1 MFTLFVLDWKY
12 SLWTNLVQKIKIV
25 SLSWNLEVT
34 LIRICRIQW
43 WYSLFSFL
51 TGDTLFG
58 QTWSKNSKFQ
68 FKLKFGAYNPGQGTW
83 SRMGRYS
90 ETGQGKKSLTST
102 FVCFLTAIAS
112 LISARRTGR
121 CAMFPPKFEIFF
133 IFPYFLISKVLNCS
147 AMRIPNFLY

>member
-1 MFTLFVLDWKY
+1 MGKLGL
-12 SLWTNLVQKIKIV
+12 KIQ
-25 SLSWNLEVT
+25 N
-34 LIRICRIQW
+34 
-43 WYSLFSFL
+43 
-51 TGDTLFG
+51 
-58 QTWSKNSKFQ
+58 FQ
-68 FKLKFGAYNPGQGTW
+68 FKLKFGAYNPGQGIW

-102 FVCFLTAIAS
+102 FVCFLTAIVS

-133 IFPYFLISKVLNCS
+133 IFPYFLISKVLNFS

>member
-1 MFTLFVLDWKY
+1 MVFTLFVLDWKY
-12 SLWTNLVQKIKIV
+12 SFWTNLVQKIKIV

-58 QTWSKNSKFQ
+58 KLGLKIQNFQ
-68 FKLKFGAYNPGQGTW
+68 FKLKFGVYNPGQGIW

-90 ETGQGKKSLTST
+90 ESGQGKKSLTST
-102 FVCFLTAIAS
+102 FACFLTAIAS
-112 LISARRTGR
+112 LISARRAGR
-121 CAMFPPKFEIFF
+121 CAPPRFEIFF
-133 IFPYFLISKVLNCS
+133 IFPYFLIFKVLSCS
-147 AMRIPNFLY
+147 AMRIPSFLY